1 MKLLVLFFS
10 LLLYGCASGMKV
22 SVPDSYTEVSTARG
36 YLVGVIGA
44 SAIWPQTGENLKT
57 TIELRKLLPNGSK
70 GEPILLTNDNKQ
82 HDFATPAQT
91 GQLFT
96 LLLPEGEYDI
106 SKVTIE
112 GSDGNRSFIS
122 TNKDDL
128 NIHFTV
134 RSDQISYIGEFIAVS
149 HVAESQLWNMEYP
162 SGKGYLVHN
171 YAENRDQPLFYEL
184 NPNLKEIAFHTE
196 KLGQMNFNFLQ
207 SVMK

>member
-22 SVPDSYTEVSTARG
+22 FVPDSYTEVSTARG

-57 TIELRKLLPNGSK
+57 TIELRKLLPDGSK
-70 GEPILLTNDNKQ
+70 GEPILLSNDNKQ

-112 GSDGNRSFIS
+112 GSDGNRSF
-122 TNKDDL
+122 
-128 NIHFTV
+128 
-134 RSDQISYIGEFIAVS
+134 
-149 HVAESQLWNMEYP
+149 
-162 SGKGYLVHN
+162 
-171 YAENRDQPLFYEL
+171 
-184 NPNLKEIAFHTE
+184 
-196 KLGQMNFNFLQ
+196 
-207 SVMK
+207 

>member
-10 LLLYGCASGMKV
+10 LLLYGCSSGIKI
-22 SVPDSYTEVSTARG
+22 SVPDSYTESSTASG
-36 YLVGVIGA
+36 YLVGALGA
-44 SAIWPQTGENLKT
+44 STVWPQTGEHLKT
-57 TIELRKLLPNGSK
+57 TIELRKSLSNGAKS
-70 GEPILLTNDNKQ
+70 EPIRLTNENKQ
-82 HDFATPAQT
+82 HDFATQTLT

-96 LLLPEGEYDI
+96 LFLPEGEYVI

-128 NIHFTV
+128 NLHFTV
-134 RSDQISYIGEFIAVS
+134 RANQISYIGEFIAVS